1 MDFSRIVTRSYH
13 KDLCKIRQGPLRGF
27 QQDLHKILSRGP
39 LQERTSHFARACGS
53 RNALGSMLRENLQKN
68 AAPGP
73 MTAVFVQACALEM
86 HLDIAEEPFYVRIYR
101 KNSAPQEDGNRCV
114 RASAVEMQTE
124 TSQDPFYAR
133 ILRVN
138 AAPHDRGPHFVRE
151 PMQSKCTWTCHKSP
165 FYAEIYR

>member
-39 LQERTSHFARACGS
+39 LQERTSHFARACAVEMHLEACYAKIYRKMPHQDHDS
-53 RNALGSMLRENLQKN
+53 R
-68 AAPGP
+68 
-73 MTAVFVQACALEM
+73 FVQACALEM

-138 AAPHDRGPHFVRE
+138 AVPHDRGPHFVRE